1 MVKACILLYP
11 NPANHFGCSATTAN
25 NKRKEMTLAKYS
37 DLSLADALA
46 DAAIKMKQFRDGL
59 DPLVAKK
66 RAEQAEIKTVDDLF
80 ADSHIGNVKRIK
92 QHEIPERIYHKD
104 IAPHKGTF
112 NVNSVNAR
120 DIREA
125 LKVIAATGRQRVN
138 FRLLMLVAWKKA
150 KTGH

>member
-1 MVKACILLYP
+1 
-11 NPANHFGCSATTAN
+11 
-25 NKRKEMTLAKYS
+25 MTLAKYS

-80 ADSHIGNVKRIK
+80 ADWHIGNVKRLK
-92 QHEIPERIYHKD
+92 HHEIPERIYHKD
-104 IAPHKGTF
+104 IAPHIGTF